1 MATSCIA
8 LSPSR
13 LHVALHRRRPQ
24 PPRAPALRQ
33 SPAREAQKAKR
44 PGLPVPL
51 FPVRR
56 PPAEMANVARS
67 PGQLQHEASASSL
80 PRMQKGRAASR
91 ACSLE
96 KGAPLHACALS
107 ASRTNRATTSCPS
120 ARRRYGNVSSI
131 SHSLSRHRTA
141 RRNRRRST
149 SLVVAI
155 PGSPS
160 SSSPRP
166 EISPRRRSPP
176 QCPR

>member
-80 PRMQKGRAASR
+80 PRMQKGQPVSR
-91 ACSLE
+91 AVQCMPPVSPACRACRRDKQSAVQCSACPQCLLPAAHAEGTGDQPCSVCSLE
-96 KGAPLHACALS
+96 KDALCS
-107 ASRTNRATTSCPS
+107 KTLRYFVLFQLILVSCPFY
-120 ARRRYGNVSSI
+120 R
-131 SHSLSRHRTA
+131 
-141 RRNRRRST
+141 
-149 SLVVAI
+149 
-155 PGSPS
+155 
-160 SSSPRP
+160 
-166 EISPRRRSPP
+166 
-176 QCPR
+176 

>member
-56 PPAEMANVARS
+56 PPAGMANVAHS

-80 PRMQKGRAASR
+80 PRMQKGQAVSHAMQCMPPVPPPCR
-91 ACSLE
+91 ACRRDRRPAMQCMPPAPPPCRSCRRDRRPAMQCMLPGERCSLQ
-96 KGAPLHACALS
+96 
-107 ASRTNRATTSCPS
+107 
-120 ARRRYGNVSSI
+120 
-131 SHSLSRHRTA
+131 
-141 RRNRRRST
+141 RNA
-149 SLVVAI
+149 V
-155 PGSPS
+155 
-160 SSSPRP
+160 
-166 EISPRRRSPP
+166 
-176 QCPR
+176 